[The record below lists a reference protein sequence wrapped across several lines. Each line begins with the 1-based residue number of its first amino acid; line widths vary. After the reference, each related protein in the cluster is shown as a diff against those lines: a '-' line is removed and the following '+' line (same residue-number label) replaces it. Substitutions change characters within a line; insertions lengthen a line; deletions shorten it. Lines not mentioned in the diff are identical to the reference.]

1 MAYRVIRF
9 FYDLTDSAHEY
20 RVGDS
25 FPRKG
30 MTVSNAR
37 IKELSTG
44 KNKLKVPLIE
54 EVKTVKKAR
63 KGA

>member
-20 RVGDS
+20 HVGDS

-30 MTVSNAR
+30 MAVSDAR
-37 IKELSTG
+37 IKELASN